1 LIASASSDPN
11 NLWTDLEPDDLTGTI
26 HYDNP
31 NIAVIARQQ
40 GEPYDAECFVAQRD
54 RDWTERGMPIPRVW
68 HLLGSSTG
76 HGEGVVLD
84 EQRRYKVLDLHPY
97 GMAQTQYENAIAPF
111 TGRSV
116 SFTGGT
122 SQGMLLDDTHDLIDT
137 VNHNVAMG
145 FHGLLSQPS
154 SNARRMLVFG
164 GNRTGAARGPFIGQ
178 QSDGA
183 IRLYCDGKH
192 VVGAYNYNDG
202 AAHTI
207 IGLIDHDERRLMVVT
222 DKEVLDFVAQYGWP
236 SGVESIAGK
245 GLGTS
250 AAQECWVGSARMF
263 WVWYG
268 PDVARIRADG
278 RPGAWL
284 PTDVMT
290 RLRSDARIV
299 RPPAMPA
306 GGLNG
311 LELLWVSETQVRI
324 AVGVARADDDAT
336 DIRVASP
343 LTVDLTLSGAGGLDT
358 GLELPDMWYSV
369 WVIFDS
375 DRALP
380 VAGLASRSLASPTLP
395 TGYDHKRR
403 VGWVRNDSS
412 SKLLHFYQRGNG
424 RTHRIHHDEARAVL
438 NVLTGGSATT
448 FTDVPL
454 SALVPPGCDT
464 AHLLCAFRAE
474 SGIVTRTDSLDLR
487 PNGANSSD
495 GPWSFPYGDGRRFL
509 VTIPTDAKGVIE
521 YRVTSNTYDADIW
534 VLGYDDEL

>member
-1 LIASASSDPN
+1 
-11 NLWTDLEPDDLTGTI
+11 
-26 HYDNP
+26 
-31 NIAVIARQQ
+31 
-40 GEPYDAECFVAQRD
+40 
-54 RDWTERGMPIPRVW
+54 
-68 HLLGSSTG
+68 
-76 HGEGVVLD
+76 
-84 EQRRYKVLDLHPY
+84 VLDLHPY

-250 AAQECWVGSARMF
+250 AAQGCWVGSARMF

-268 PDVARIRADG
+268 PDVAASERTGVPGVAYGPRRATA
-278 RPGAWL
+278 P
-284 PTDVMT
+284 
-290 RLRSDARIV
+290 DARSQ
-299 RPPAMPA
+299 AA
-306 GGLNG
+306 GNG
-311 LELLWVSETQVRI
+311 RWAERTGTL
-324 AVGVARADDDAT
+324 VGFGNASPDRSRRARADDDAT
-336 DIRVASP
+336 DIRVAPP
-343 LTVDLTLSGAGGLDT
+343 LTVDLTLSGA
-358 GLELPDMWYSV
+358 
-369 WVIFDS
+369 
-375 DRALP
+375 
-380 VAGLASRSLASPTLP
+380 
-395 TGYDHKRR
+395 
-403 VGWVRNDSS
+403 
-412 SKLLHFYQRGNG
+412 
-424 RTHRIHHDEARAVL
+424 EA
-438 NVLTGGSATT
+438 
-448 FTDVPL
+448 P
-454 SALVPPGCDT
+454 
-464 AHLLCAFRAE
+464 
-474 SGIVTRTDSLDLR
+474 
-487 PNGANSSD
+487 
-495 GPWSFPYGDGRRFL
+495 
-509 VTIPTDAKGVIE
+509 
-521 YRVTSNTYDADIW
+521 
-534 VLGYDDEL
+534 